1 MKANSDT
8 AVPDTKASSSKATPD
23 MKANSNTATSDTK
36 AKSNTATSD
45 MKANFNRSAL
55 AEALNLLTSVVPSR
69 TPKPILKCVQITA
82 DEKEV
87 RMCATDLEVGINY
100 LISEV
105 QVDKPG
111 EVIVPADRLAA
122 IVRESVD
129 EVLVLEAS
137 EGACKI
143 TGADSHFT
151 IYGHEPGQYPVVPDF
166 DGAGDI
172 KISLSNLQAGIEQCL
187 FAAAKESSRYAI
199 NGVLWEIK
207 DKKLMLVATDGRR
220 LARCRV
226 SLAAAPKGEVP
237 ANILVPGKAMGL
249 LDKIGASDKD
259 TVAVKLIDNQILISC
274 ANVVISSNLVE
285 GNFPKYEDIIPTD
298 HDKKLTLSTEAVLSA
313 VRRASLLTSEES
325 RGIKVSV
332 EKGKMVFSCRTP
344 ETGDAQVDMPVD
356 YNGEPIE
363 IGFSPQFLI
372 DVLRVI
378 KTPEFDLELGQ
389 SDRPGLIKSGT
400 NFLYV
405 LMPINLG

>member
-1 MKANSDT
+1 
-8 AVPDTKASSSKATPD
+8 
-23 MKANSNTATSDTK
+23 
-36 AKSNTATSD
+36 

-55 AEALNLLTSVVPSR
+55 AEALGLLTSVVPSR
-69 TPKPILKCVQITA
+69 TPKPILRCVQITA
-82 DEKEV
+82 DNKEV

-143 TGADSHFT
+143 TGSDSHFT

-172 KISLSNLQAGIEQCL
+172 KISLANLQSGIEQCL

-237 ANILVPGKAMGL
+237 PNILVPGKAMSL
-249 LDKIGASDKD
+249 LDKIGAGEKD
-259 TVAVKLIDNQILISC
+259 TVAVKLVDNQILMSC

-298 HDKKLTLSTEAVLSA
+298 YDKKLSLSTEAVLSA

-325 RGIKVSV
+325 RGIKLSLD
-332 EKGKMVFSCRTP
+332 KGKMVFSGRAP

-356 YNGEPIE
+356 YKGGPIE

-378 KTPEFDLELGQ
+378 KAPEFDFELGQ